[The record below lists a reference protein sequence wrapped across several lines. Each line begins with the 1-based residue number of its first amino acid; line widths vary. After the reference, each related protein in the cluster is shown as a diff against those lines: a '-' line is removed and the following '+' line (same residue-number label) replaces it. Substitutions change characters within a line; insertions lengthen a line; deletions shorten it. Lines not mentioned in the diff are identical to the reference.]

1 VPVKRVG
8 VKDTFGESARD
19 DEIEDLLV
27 KYGLT
32 SYDIAKS
39 VIDSRR
45 KALV

>member
-1 VPVKRVG
+1 

-32 SYDIAKS
+32 SADIARVVVEARRS
-39 VIDSRR
+39 SR
-45 KALV
+45 

>member
-1 VPVKRVG
+1 

-32 SYDIAKS
+32 SADIAGVVVEARRS
-39 VIDSRR
+39 SR
-45 KALV
+45 